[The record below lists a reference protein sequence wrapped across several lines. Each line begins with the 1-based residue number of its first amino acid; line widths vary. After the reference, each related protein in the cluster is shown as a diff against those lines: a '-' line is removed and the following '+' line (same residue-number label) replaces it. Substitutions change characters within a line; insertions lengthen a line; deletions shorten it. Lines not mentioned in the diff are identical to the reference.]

1 MPLMQ
6 DCPPLLIISKAGYY
20 WSIVAHST
28 SPWLVFLA
36 SVQQGRALKF
46 AFAALK
52 SIKYTLLHL
61 PEVYRKPPEYRCIY
75 NYSRHATVVVLMVS
89 TLERFLQSFL
99 EKEFYLES

>member
-36 SVQQGRALKF
+36 SVQQRRALKF

-52 SIKYTLLHL
+52 SISTHCY
-61 PEVYRKPPEYRCIY
+61 IY
-75 NYSRHATVVVLMVS
+75 QKCTENLQNE
-89 TLERFLQSFL
+89 LERI
-99 EKEFYLES
+99 K